1 MKVKGIY
8 KGYDREIY
16 MSQYITIPKEKYR
29 RMVISEVLGWGIAGF
44 LVLIMLVNQ
53 EIAMKRYKLK
63 IQETIEY
70 DCEID
75 AGSVKDAEL
84 KALQHPEKWQE
95 IQGVLDVLDV
105 EQAD

>member
-1 MKVKGIY
+1 M
-8 KGYDREIY
+8 
-16 MSQYITIPKEKYR
+16 
-29 RMVISEVLGWGIAGF
+29 
-44 LVLIMLVNQ
+44 
-53 EIAMKRYKLK
+53 MKRFKLK

-75 AGSVKDAEL
+75 AGSTKDAEL

-95 IQGVLDVLDV
+95 IQGVLDVLEC